1 MPVLTSQYL
10 VPSGTTR
17 RVLLGLV
24 AVLLVGFFIQI
35 FGPLRVDT
43 DVVYYLS
50 IAASFADGHGLNL
63 YGNPSPL
70 PVGYPIIVGLMD
82 RAGFAGAPAFV
93 VVNLVCLV
101 AALALLYS
109 ILRAER
115 DGSATTALALIVLFL
130 SSFVII
136 KYLPR
141 ARSEVVSLFASWAAL
156 WCLAAGRRAH
166 GQRRLGLLL
175 AGAFLIVPAISIR
188 AAGVALIPALAWALV
203 PPGIRLIDAEH
214 RARFWCVILGLAA
227 LLGATVFWAVTSTE
241 YVQDWVCQLEAASL
255 KWQLFYTAR
264 AKLNELGQLALNVP
278 ESITPSALR
287 SGLKLTGF
295 VVCLFIIRALWS
307 RRRNL
312 STVDVFVLAN
322 LGILF
327 LWPGDAPRFWL
338 PILPFV
344 GLYTVSVV
352 AEKIPAR
359 PRAIFTG
366 LYLMIYVAL
375 GIGFQVVL
383 TREAF
388 SEDFATTYG
397 DSSLSEEYHAAFDG
411 PGHGELDNADAF
423 RVLLR
428 YDAKASAEWDR
439 TKYRPYCVS
448 DDG

>member
-1 MPVLTSQYL
+1 VLTSRYSL
-10 VPSGTTR
+10 PADTTR

-35 FGPLRVDT
+35 FGPLRIDT
-43 DVVYYLS
+43 DAGYYLS

-70 PVGYPIIVGLMD
+70 PVGYPIIVGLID
-82 RAGFAGAPAFV
+82 RAGLAGAPAFV
-93 VVNLVCLV
+93 VVNLLFLV

-115 DGSATTALALIVLFL
+115 DGSATTALSLIVLLL
-130 SSFVII
+130 STFVII
-136 KYLPR
+136 KYFPR
-141 ARSEVVSLFASWAAL
+141 PRSEEASLFASWAAL
-156 WCLAAGRRAH
+156 WCLANGRRAH
-166 GQRRLGLLL
+166 GQRKLWLLL
-175 AGAFLIVPAISIR
+175 AGALLMVPAISIR
-188 AAGVALIPALAWALV
+188 AAGVALIPACAWALV

-214 RARFWCVILGLAA
+214 RARFRCVFLGSAA
-227 LLGATVFWAVTSTE
+227 LLGAAVFWAITSTD
-241 YVQDWVCQLEAASL
+241 YVQDWVRQLEAASL
-255 KWQLFYTAR
+255 QRQLLFTAH

-278 ESITPSALR
+278 EGVIPSALK
-287 SGLKLTGF
+287 SGLKITGLI
-295 VVCLFIIRALWS
+295 VCLFIMRALWS

-344 GLYTVSVV
+344 GLYVFSVV
-352 AEKIPAR
+352 SEKIPAR
-359 PRAIFTG
+359 PRSILAG
-366 LYLMIYVAL
+366 LYLTIYVAL
-375 GIGFQVVL
+375 GIGVQVIL

-397 DSSLSEEYHAAFDG
+397 DSSLSEEYQAVVDG
-411 PGHGELDNADAF
+411 PGHGEIDDADAF

-428 YDAKASAEWDR
+428 YDARASEEWDR
-439 TKYRPYCVS
+439 TKHRPYCVS